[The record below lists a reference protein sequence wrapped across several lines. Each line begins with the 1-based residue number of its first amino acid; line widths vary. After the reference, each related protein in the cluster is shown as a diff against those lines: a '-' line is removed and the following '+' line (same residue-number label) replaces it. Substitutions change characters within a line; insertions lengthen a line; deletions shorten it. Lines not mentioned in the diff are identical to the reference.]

1 MLDQLKTI
9 YLRTLDACAPERLV
23 RAAIT
28 RDMPRNVVAIG
39 KCAGALRD
47 GLDDVDDALVVVPE
61 GYRLPVKRS
70 EIAIGGHPDITA
82 ASFEAG
88 RRVLEFVDAH
98 DDILFLISGG
108 GSACVELP
116 LMPCFEERDLVETN
130 ARLVASALPIGDI
143 NCVRKHLSAIKGGR
157 LASRVKRSVTLVYS
171 DVSTGA
177 LADVASG
184 PALVDTTTKAD
195 AIAILERVGGCERI
209 VAKLRDDECPE
220 TVKHIDDSRF
230 ALIADNRS
238 LVAKAAE
245 ITASMGF
252 TPVVVEQQIESEV
265 GDAARNLLD
274 RASRLREG
282 EVLIA
287 GGEPTLV
294 RRGEGKGGRCIEL
307 AVRMA
312 LTENERRSDSLVRLP
327 ADSEK
332 EPSDWRVRPTSVP
345 PGSVLPKIEA
355 LRGTSDAIDSN
366 TEDERRSDSLVRL
379 PGDSE
384 KESSDW
390 RVRPT
395 SVRPNIHALLGTSDA
410 IDSNTENER
419 RLDSLIRLP
428 GDSEKE
434 SSDWRVRPTSVRHAS
449 NIHALLG
456 TSDGV
461 DGNSGVAAIAITL
474 PASINRDRAERE
486 LQRSNSLIVAKEIG
500 ETIMIPPAGNNLRD
514 LYLLAR
520 T

>member
-1 MLDQLKTI
+1 LLDQLKTI

-47 GLDDVDDALVVVPE
+47 GLNDLDVDVDDALVVVPE
-61 GYRLPVKRS
+61 GYRIPVKRS
-70 EIAIGGHPDITA
+70 RIAIGGHPDITA

-88 RRVLEFVDAH
+88 RKLQAFVESH
-98 DDILFLISGG
+98 DEILFLISGG

-116 LMPCFEERDLVETN
+116 LAPWFDERDLIETN
-130 ARLVASALPIGDI
+130 ARLVASGLNIGDI

-184 PALVDTTTKAD
+184 PTLVDTTTKAD
-195 AIAILERVGGCERI
+195 AIAILERIGGCEGI
-209 VAKLRDDECPE
+209 IAKLRDDECPD
-220 TVKHIDDSRF
+220 TVKRIDDSRF
-230 ALIADNRS
+230 ALIADNRT

-245 ITASMGF
+245 IAASMGF
-252 TPVVVEQQIESEV
+252 APVVVAQQIESEI
-265 GDAARNLLD
+265 GDAARELLD

-294 RRGEGKGGRCIEL
+294 RRGDGKGGRCIEL

-312 LTENERRSDSLVRLP
+312 LAESERRSDSLVRLP
-327 ADSEK
+327 VDSER
-332 EPSDWRVRPTSVP
+332 EPSDWRVRPTSVRHT
-345 PGSVLPKIEA
+345 SIAPK
-355 LRGTSDAIDSN
+355 
-366 TEDERRSDSLVRL
+366 
-379 PGDSE
+379 
-384 KESSDW
+384 
-390 RVRPT
+390 
-395 SVRPNIHALLGTSDA
+395 
-410 IDSNTENER
+410 
-419 RLDSLIRLP
+419 
-428 GDSEKE
+428 
-434 SSDWRVRPTSVRHAS
+434 
-449 NIHALLG
+449 IHALLG

-461 DGNSGVAAIAITL
+461 DGNSGVAAIALTL
-474 PASINRDRAERE
+474 PASIDREVAERE
-486 LQRSNSLIVAKEIG
+486 LLWSNSLAVAEEIG

-514 LYLLAR
+514 IYLLAR

>member
-1 MLDQLKTI
+1 LLDQLKTI
-9 YLRTLDACAPERLV
+9 YLRTLDACAPEQLL
-23 RAAIT
+23 RAAIM
-28 RDMPRNVVAIG
+28 RDLPRNIVAIG

-47 GLDDVDDALVVVPE
+47 GLDDVDVALVVVPE
-61 GYRLPVKRS
+61 GYRMPLKRA

-88 RRVLEFVDAH
+88 RKVRDFVDAH
-98 DDILFLISGG
+98 DEILFLISGG
-108 GSACVELP
+108 GSACVEMP
-116 LMPCFEERDLVETN
+116 LAPWFDERDLIETN
-130 ARLVASALPIGDI
+130 ARLVASGLNIGDI

-157 LASRVKRSVTLVYS
+157 LAARAKRSVTLVYS

-184 PALVDTTTKAD
+184 PTLADTATKAD
-195 AIAILERVGGCERI
+195 AIAILERIGGCERT

-230 ALIADNRS
+230 ALSADNRT

-252 TPVVVEQQIESEV
+252 VRVVVEQQIESEV
-265 GDAARNLLD
+265 GDAARDLLE
-274 RASRLREG
+274 RASRLRER

-294 RRGEGKGGRCIEL
+294 RRGDGKGGRCIEL

-312 LTENERRSDSLVRLP
+312 LAEN
-327 ADSEK
+327 
-332 EPSDWRVRPTSVP
+332 
-345 PGSVLPKIEA
+345 
-355 LRGTSDAIDSN
+355 
-366 TEDERRSDSLVRL
+366 ERRSDSLVRL
-379 PGDSE
+379 PGDSKRE
-384 KESSDW
+384 ASDW

-395 SVRPNIHALLGTSDA
+395 SVRPT
-410 IDSNTENER
+410 
-419 RLDSLIRLP
+419 
-428 GDSEKE
+428 
-434 SSDWRVRPTSVRHAS
+434 S

-461 DGNSGVAAIAITL
+461 DGNSGVAAIALTL

-486 LQRSNSLIVAKEIG
+486 LLRSNSLIVAKEIG